1 MSLYHKLSY
10 RRGTARCSKSVEIL
24 STATQYY
31 EKSQQKNLQYMQ
43 MTLNVTQDS
52 LKWRYWIGNTHYVP
66 LVVCIVTTSHRF
78 RDITRFDPF
87 EFFQDFLYQKTS
99 HWAIVW
105 RCFCDNMFSRFDRTP
120 TCDGRTDGRTDTR
133 AIAYTLPY

>member
-52 LKWRYWIGNTHYVP
+52 LKWRY
-66 LVVCIVTTSHRF
+66 
-78 RDITRFDPF
+78 
-87 EFFQDFLYQKTS
+87 
-99 HWAIVW
+99 
-105 RCFCDNMFSRFDRTP
+105 
-120 TCDGRTDGRTDTR
+120 
-133 AIAYTLPY
+133 